1 MSVANDRLRSDPT
14 DGKCRP
20 LCIKSERLNA
30 DLNLPFARGSINS
43 HTTVIRLCYQS
54 LQLNTFK
61 DMPALDV
68 SEYCYPIC
76 FVSNNDRMSIRLQV
90 LLSTKEGFGVG
101 RGSVIVGNLTPRLA
115 RVSNGQFI
123 HAENVFRV
131 HDLVQRPSQ
140 RGSKTTASRELTR
153 VGDTLFE
160 RSRLSGMSSET
171 SPFPLI
177 APGFQI
183 CYTHLLWVQ
192 GKLTISTLLWRVPG
206 SRCRQPQARASCVN

>member
-1 MSVANDRLRSDPT
+1 MLFRSTCMVFVVYVHAVDPIVLNNEIRTPEHRLVSPFCQRF
-14 DGKCRP
+14 
-20 LCIKSERLNA
+20 
-30 DLNLPFARGSINS
+30 NLSS
-43 HTTVIRLCYQS
+43 YT
-54 LQLNTFK
+54 LQLNSFK
-61 DMPALDV
+61 DICHVL
-68 SEYCYPIC
+68 EYCYPIC